1 MNETPKVIGIVAS
14 PRHGG
19 NTDLLIDAVLAG
31 ARAAGA
37 ASEKTH
43 LGDVDLQFC
52 LGCERCQTTG
62 TCVIE
67 DGLDQVFGAMA
78 SSTAWVLGT
87 PVYVHAP
94 TAQCKAFIDRWYGA
108 SSEPFVGKRAGLII
122 PFADSNAQAGES
134 SRAFL
139 EGVLRWKR
147 ADHISALLA
156 PGVWS
161 PGAVQTRE
169 DLLERAR
176 EMGQQLVDG
185 S

>member
-19 NTDLLIDAVLAG
+19 NTDLLIDAMLAE
-31 ARAAGA
+31 AHAAGA
-37 ASEKTH
+37 AVEKIH
-43 LGDVDLQFC
+43 LGDVDLRFC
-52 LGCERCQTTG
+52 QGCERCQETG

-67 DGLDQVFGAMA
+67 DGLSQVFQAMA
-78 SSTAWVLGT
+78 SSTAWILGS

-94 TAQCKAFIDRWYGA
+94 TGQCKAFIDRWYGA
-108 SSEPFVGKRAGLII
+108 GSEPFVDKRVALVI
-122 PFADSNAQAGES
+122 PFADSDEHAGERS
-134 SRAFL
+134 KVLL

-147 ADHISALLA
+147 AEHIATLLA
-156 PGVWS
+156 PGVWA

-169 DLLERAR
+169 DLLQRAR
-176 EMGQQLVDG
+176 DVGQALVGG

>member
-1 MNETPKVIGIVAS
+1 MHTASTVIGIVAS

-37 ASEKTH
+37 SGEKIH

-52 LGCERCQTTG
+52 QGCERCQTTG

-67 DGLDQVFGAMA
+67 DGLGKVFGAMA

-108 SSEPFVGKRAGLII
+108 SSEPFLGKRVALVI

-134 SRAFL
+134 SRTFL

-147 ADHISALLA
+147 ADHISTLFA

-161 PGAVQTRE
+161 PGAVRTRE
-169 DLLERAR
+169 NLLEMAR
-176 EMGQQLVDG
+176 DVGQLLVNG